1 MAELGQ
7 CVARLRGM
15 RGMTQLQLA
24 HAARTHNISQLEC
37 GHFSPGLRTL
47 LRVATALGV
56 TVADL
61 LPESDGSHRA
71 PGVAFLDELLVGAT
85 ERELKIVLAVVGA
98 LARDPGEKLLS
109 SVSPR

>member
-7 CVARLRGM
+7 CVARLRGW

-24 HAARTHNISQLEC
+24 RAARTQQISRLEC
-37 GHFSPGLRTL
+37 GHFTPGLRTL

-61 LPESDGSHRA
+61 LPEPDGIRRA
-71 PGVAFLDELLVGAT
+71 PGISFLDELLADAT
-85 ERELKIVLAVVGA
+85 ERELKIVIAVVEA
-98 LARDPGEKLLS
+98 LQPT
-109 SVSPR
+109 